1 MLRVVVY
8 DKKVMLWLISPL
20 KKAFFPHFYF
30 VWLLSL
36 EVNQYVPILA
46 LLHRFPAEVKCCC
59 AAASVMRGETLQEQ
73 GEIRRFTIRREREKK
88 KKKKQ
93 SKLKLHFCWSKR
105 FFFSLMLLYSMMKN
119 VIFELCC
126 WIERGDLYNF
136 FYIGKQRKS
145 THDAVAEGPIMSTFC
160 IKYGYQQP
168 AKK

>member
-8 DKKVMLWLISPL
+8 DKKSYAMTHISP

-88 KKKKQ
+88 KKKQ
-93 SKLKLHFCWSKR
+93 SKLKLHFC
-105 FFFSLMLLYSMMKN
+105 
-119 VIFELCC
+119 
-126 WIERGDLYNF
+126 
-136 FYIGKQRKS
+136 
-145 THDAVAEGPIMSTFC
+145 
-160 IKYGYQQP
+160 
-168 AKK
+168 

>member
-1 MLRVVVY
+1 MGRKQQQQHCSVYNMCTLWKVDLFTLIYRMLRVVVY

-46 LLHRFPAEVKCCC
+46 LLHRFPAEVKCC
-59 AAASVMRGETLQEQ
+59 AASVMRGETLQEQ

-88 KKKKQ
+88 KKQ

-105 FFFSLMLLYSMMKN
+105 FFFHWCFSIVWWKM
-119 VIFELCC
+119 
-126 WIERGDLYNF
+126 
-136 FYIGKQRKS
+136 
-145 THDAVAEGPIMSTFC
+145 
-160 IKYGYQQP
+160 
-168 AKK
+168 

>member
-1 MLRVVVY
+1 MGRKQQQHCSVYNMCTLWKVDLFTLIYRMLRVVVY

-46 LLHRFPAEVKCCC
+46 LLHRFPAEVKCCA

-88 KKKKQ
+88 KQ

-105 FFFSLMLLYSMMKN
+105 FFFTDASSLLLWWKM
-119 VIFELCC
+119 
-126 WIERGDLYNF
+126 
-136 FYIGKQRKS
+136 
-145 THDAVAEGPIMSTFC
+145 
-160 IKYGYQQP
+160 
-168 AKK
+168 